1 MPLVATVGAQQRAAR
16 LALEIDLRTIADRVS
31 ASTFAPALEQ
41 HEPPVPDRPKL
52 SKEDLRRAKAAKDR
66 HIALRAKSRREQRPC
81 GNGKRT
87 NSSTGRRR

>member
-1 MPLVATVGAQQRAAR
+1 MVVVGSQQRSAR
-16 LALEIDLRTIADRVS
+16 LASDIDRAIVPT
-31 ASTFAPALEQ
+31 LEQ
-41 HEPPVPDRPKL
+41 YEPLVPDPPKP

-87 NSSTGRRR
+87 NSSMGRRR